1 MGLNDTNITTI
12 ASSVEE
18 FLSCHAISY
27 DILSQV
33 PTQSLEQAA
42 SRLKISPY
50 EFARA
55 VILNDGD
62 DICMAVLPLNYI
74 LDFSALYKITGRNY
88 KPASVKMIRRI
99 FKDCESRA
107 IPPLGMA
114 YGLKTIVDNS
124 LYRADKVIFEAG
136 RHNSLVRINRKGF
149 LKLTEQA
156 SHTNFAKPE
165 SSLKQD
171 DTNGESGISTCE
183 DGGKSIQA
191 FAPYEKM
198 NALLKDLYEIPA
210 LPDNARKLLELRSH
224 SNASENDLSDLINR
238 EADIAEKIL
247 QYARSPVF
255 AYKGRVDTVKD
266 AISSVL
272 GFDMALSLAV
282 GLCSL
287 KLFRSTP
294 YGPLGL
300 NALWKHSSY
309 SMALAKRLLGL
320 VSDEHDL
327 KPDIV
332 YMAALMHNFGLLL
345 FGRLFQSEFFL
356 LNRMVSVNP
365 GIPVIDLECKML
377 AMGKA
382 REVMHMGHS
391 TAGSCLMQDWGMPEE
406 VIIVAREHHNVDYQG
421 PYKGYVKLILVIDR
435 LLKRHHLGDACNTSL
450 PESVMG
456 DLGLDED
463 QVIAVLEDFLENCE
477 GLDAINEPCVA

>member
-1 MGLNDTNITTI
+1 MNDTNITTI

-55 VILNDGD
+55 VVLNDGD
-62 DICMAVLPLNYI
+62 ETCMAVLPLNYI

-88 KPASVKMIRRI
+88 KPAPVKMIRRI

-124 LYRADKVIFEAG
+124 LYKADKVIFEAG

-156 SHTNFAKPE
+156 RHTNFAKPE
-165 SSLKQD
+165 SSLKHD

-198 NALLKDLYEIPA
+198 NALLKDLYEMPA

-224 SNASENDLSDLINR
+224 SNASEDDLSDVFWG
-238 EADIAEKIL
+238 DICGFHPQSHIL
-247 QYARSPVF
+247 DQRRLWAVFCLFSPVDHHCRRF
-255 AYKGRVDTVKD
+255 CCVHFRQALRQTPDDTFCQPKKDMGGECDRDPFCVSGGIGRSFFPFERD
-266 AISSVL
+266 
-272 GFDMALSLAV
+272 LSLESHS
-282 GLCSL
+282 LC
-287 KLFRSTP
+287 FP
-294 YGPLGL
+294 
-300 NALWKHSSY
+300 HSRRCADQRPSRI
-309 SMALAKRLLGL
+309 SFQE
-320 VSDEHDL
+320 S
-327 KPDIV
+327 
-332 YMAALMHNFGLLL
+332 FG
-345 FGRLFQSEFFL
+345 SERF
-356 LNRMVSVNP
+356 
-365 GIPVIDLECKML
+365 LEC
-377 AMGKA
+377 A
-382 REVMHMGHS
+382 
-391 TAGSCLMQDWGMPEE
+391 AGTWRFSG
-406 VIIVAREHHNVDYQG
+406 
-421 PYKGYVKLILVIDR
+421 
-435 LLKRHHLGDACNTSL
+435 
-450 PESVMG
+450 
-456 DLGLDED
+456 
-463 QVIAVLEDFLENCE
+463 
-477 GLDAINEPCVA
+477 